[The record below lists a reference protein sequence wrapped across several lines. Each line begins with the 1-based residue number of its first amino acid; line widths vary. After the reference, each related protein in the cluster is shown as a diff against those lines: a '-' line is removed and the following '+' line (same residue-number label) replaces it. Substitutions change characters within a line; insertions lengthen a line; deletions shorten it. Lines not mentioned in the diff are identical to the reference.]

1 MTHTIDEEPAAGRR
15 HFDELRVELAAR
27 SLDADLAPD
36 GPAFAAAVEA
46 ELRGW
51 DMFNERLQATAAAR
65 TGEARVRAEAAV
77 KDLRRRRLAVAQCLD
92 DLRATRDEGRHEQRR
107 RVTAARHHL
116 ERLADE
122 VSKSLF
128 SRKEPK

>member
-15 HFDELRVELAAR
+15 HIDELRVEVAAR

-36 GPAFAAAVEA
+36 GSAFAAALEA
-46 ELRGW
+46 ELHGW
-51 DMFNERLQATAAAR
+51 DMFAERLQATAAAR
-65 TGEARVRAEAAV
+65 TGEARDRAEGAV

-92 DLRATRDEGRHEQRR
+92 DLRATRGEGWHEQRR
-107 RVTAARHHL
+107 RVTAARRDL

-122 VSKSLF
+122 LSTSLF
-128 SRKEPK
+128 